1 MSKSKFTIEKNV
13 PMPVKNMLPD
23 FPLDDMEIGD
33 SFVVNLV
40 VERDRSAVR
49 QRLSRYQ
56 QRNPPKRFSAHIIS
70 ENVVRVHRVHDYE

>member
-1 MSKSKFTIEKNV
+1 MSKAKFQIEKGV
-13 PMPVKNMLPD
+13 PMPVKSMLPD

-40 VERDRSAVR
+40 EERDRNAVR

-56 QRNPPKRFSAHIIS
+56 MRNKPKKFSAITIS